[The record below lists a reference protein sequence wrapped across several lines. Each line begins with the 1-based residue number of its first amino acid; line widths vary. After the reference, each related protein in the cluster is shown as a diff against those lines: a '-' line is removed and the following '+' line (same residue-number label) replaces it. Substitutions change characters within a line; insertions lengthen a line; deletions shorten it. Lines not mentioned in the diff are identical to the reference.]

1 MSAIGST
8 PPGLGTTGFD
18 PAGGQVSFD
27 EARQQGL
34 LRADTGAGSAAPEA
48 APAPL
53 VDAGETVLNLSAW
66 DDAGAARTLPRSDAL
81 TAQLSQMDRA
91 DAANAAVDH
100 IFSAL

>member
-1 MSAIGST
+1 MSTIGST

-34 LRADTGAGSAAPEA
+34 LRTDVGAPVPEA

-53 VDAGETVLNLSAW
+53 VDSGETLLNLSAW
-66 DDAGAARTLPRSDAL
+66 GDAGAPRMLPRSDAL
-81 TAQLSQMDRA
+81 ASQLSQLDRA
-91 DAANAAVDH
+91 EAANTAVDG
-100 IFSAL
+100 ILSAL